1 MFINQKGD
9 DTMNPYVCI
18 TGAAGGLGK
27 AFAVDCASRGWD
39 LYLTDISEP
48 SLAVL
53 AESLRNTYGVNI
65 KYNQCDLTDFNSRTE
80 LFRKIE
86 EQGLRFWFLINIAGL
101 DYEGL
106 FAERTREQI
115 TRMLRLNIEGNLE
128 MTYSILK
135 SKDNSRTFRVLNV
148 CSLAAFYPMPVKAMY
163 SSSKRFLFNFSMA
176 LREELRHMGGTVTA
190 LCPSGMPTT
199 LECIRAI
206 DAQGLAGRITTKNVG
221 FVASRAV
228 NHALKGHP
236 IYIPGVLNKLLKY
249 AGGLVPQ
256 TLTAHLIGNRWFAS
270 SCAMTNTR

>member
-1 MFINQKGD
+1 
-9 DTMNPYVCI
+9 MNSYVCI
-18 TGAAGGLGK
+18 TGATGGLGK
-27 AFAVDCASRGWD
+27 AFAVECASRGWN
-39 LYLTDISEP
+39 LFLTDISET
-48 SLAVL
+48 SLAIL
-53 AESLRNTYGVNI
+53 AESLKNTYGVNI
-65 KYNQCDLTDFNSRTE
+65 KYNQCDLTDFCSRTE

-86 EQGLRFWFLINIAGL
+86 EQGLSFWFLINIAGL

-106 FAERTREQI
+106 FSERTREQI

-135 SKDNSRTFRVLNV
+135 SRDTSRTFRVLNV

-176 LREELRHMGGTVTA
+176 LREELRHTGGTVTA

-206 DAQGLAGRITTKNVG
+206 DAQGFAGRITTKNVG
-221 FVASRAV
+221 FVAARAIG
-228 NHALKGHP
+228 HALKGHP
-236 IYIPGVLNKLLKY
+236 VYIPGVLNKILRF

-256 TLTAHLIGNRWFAS
+256 TLTAHLIGNRWFSA